1 MAVCMLKSLEV
12 MLSGGL
18 LPRDFTMLLL
28 TDHPHG
34 DRFFASRTHAYSI
47 NALSSR
53 DARPNVFEK
62 PERAP

>member
-1 MAVCMLKSLEV
+1 
-12 MLSGGL
+12 
-18 LPRDFTMLLL
+18 MLLL